1 MPSILHCLGGI
12 LARPLTIA
20 IDGPVAAGKTTVGRR
35 LSSELRYRFLD
46 TGILY
51 RALTWLA
58 LDLGIDPKDEGALGR
73 LAWSTSL
80 RLKDVDDETVIVDGR
95 EVSAELRGPDVDR
108 GVSLVARLPEVRSA
122 LVEQQREIAREGRIV
137 VVGRDIGT
145 VVLPRADLKLFLVAS
160 ASQRAKRRQLE
171 MERRGKDSDYAQV
184 MKDLVVR
191 DEIDT
196 GRAHAPLRPADDAV
210 MLDTDD
216 LDEDGVLGKV
226 LELLGEGR
234 WG

>member
-1 MPSILHCLGGI
+1 

-58 LDLGIDPKDEGALGR
+58 LDLGIDLKDEGALGR
-73 LAWSTSL
+73 LAWNTSL

-122 LVEQQREIAREGRIV
+122 LVEQQREIAREGGIV

>member
-1 MPSILHCLGGI
+1 M
-12 LARPLTIA
+12 
-20 IDGPVAAGKTTVGRR
+20 
-35 LSSELRYRFLD
+35 
-46 TGILY
+46 
-51 RALTWLA
+51 
-58 LDLGIDPKDEGALGR
+58 
-73 LAWSTSL
+73 
-80 RLKDVDDETVIVDGR
+80 
-95 EVSAELRGPDVDR
+95 
-108 GVSLVARLPEVRSA
+108 RSA
-122 LVEQQREIAREGRIV
+122 LVEQQREIAREGGIV

>member
-1 MPSILHCLGGI
+1 M
-12 LARPLTIA
+12 ARPLTIA

-58 LDLGIDPKDEGALGR
+58 LDLGIDLKDEGALGR
-73 LAWSTSL
+73 LAWNTSL

-95 EVSAELRGPDVDR
+95 EVSAEMRGPDVDR

-122 LVEQQREIAREGRIV
+122 LVEQQREIAREGGIV

>member
-1 MPSILHCLGGI
+1 M
-12 LARPLTIA
+12 ARPLTIA

-216 LDEDGVLGKV
+216 LDEDGALGKV

>member
-1 MPSILHCLGGI
+1 
-12 LARPLTIA
+12 
-20 IDGPVAAGKTTVGRR
+20 VAAGKTTVGRR

-58 LDLGIDPKDEGALGR
+58 LDLGIDLKDEGALGR

-122 LVEQQREIAREGRIV
+122 LVEQQREIAREGGIV

>member
-1 MPSILHCLGGI
+1 M
-12 LARPLTIA
+12 ARPLTIA

>member
-1 MPSILHCLGGI
+1 M
-12 LARPLTIA
+12 
-20 IDGPVAAGKTTVGRR
+20 AAGKTTVGRR

-58 LDLGIDPKDEGALGR
+58 LDLGIDLKDEGALGR

-122 LVEQQREIAREGRIV
+122 LVEQQREIAREGGIV

>member
-1 MPSILHCLGGI
+1 
-12 LARPLTIA
+12 
-20 IDGPVAAGKTTVGRR
+20 VAAGKTTVGRR

>member
-1 MPSILHCLGGI
+1 
-12 LARPLTIA
+12 
-20 IDGPVAAGKTTVGRR
+20 VAAGKTTVGRR

-122 LVEQQREIAREGRIV
+122 LVEQQREIAREGGIV